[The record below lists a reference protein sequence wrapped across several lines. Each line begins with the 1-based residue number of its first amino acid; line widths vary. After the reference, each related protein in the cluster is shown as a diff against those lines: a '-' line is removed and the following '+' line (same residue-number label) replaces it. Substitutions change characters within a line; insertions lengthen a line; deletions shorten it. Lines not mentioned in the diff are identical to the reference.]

1 MQNLSFKAPLNKITA
16 LEDKLNKLAI
26 DNNYSIS
33 DIGVYLLPMERARAI
48 HCEFDLHCN
57 ITDTNEKKEIESL
70 WLKASSELIN
80 SGAYFDRPYGPWANM
95 MYSRAANYTQMLRKL
110 KNETDPNNI
119 LNPGK
124 LCFA

>member
-1 MQNLSFKAPLNKITA
+1 
-16 LEDKLNKLAI
+16 
-26 DNNYSIS
+26 
-33 DIGVYLLPMERARAI
+33 MERARAI

-57 ITDTNEKKEIESL
+57 ITDTNERKEIESL